1 MAPISTGARQRTG
14 ALLECLAVVAL
25 MYGVRPAARS
35 VGITTY
41 SGPIAIVLVMVLAT
55 VLLARRGES
64 WRSLGLARPPDLG
77 RAAIWTVGTF
87 LVFILF
93 LPAVLQTIADALALP
108 PQDLARLGDIQHD
121 TTRYLV
127 LLIPIGWGTAAFGE
141 ELIFRGFLNTRMA
154 AALGGG
160 HAAIALSVVL
170 QAVLFG
176 LGHAYL
182 GPRGSMN
189 AAAIGLV
196 SGGVYWANGRN
207 LWPLVIAHGLVD
219 SVGLTMLRLGVAHQ
233 G

>member
-1 MAPISTGARQRTG
+1 MASMSSGARQRAG

-25 MYGVRPAARS
+25 IYAVRPVTRS

-41 SGPIAIVLVMVLAT
+41 SGPIAIVLAMVLAT

-64 WRSLGLARPPDLG
+64 WRSLGLARPPHLG
-77 RAAIWTVGTF
+77 RAAAWTVGGF
-87 LVFILF
+87 LV
-93 LPAVLQTIADALALP
+93 Q
-108 PQDLARLGDIQHD
+108 PQDLGRLGDIQHD

-127 LLIPIGWGTAAFGE
+127 LLIPVGWGTAAFGE

-154 AALGGG
+154 TAFGGG
-160 HAAIALSVVL
+160 HAAIALSVL
-170 QAVLFG
+170 AQALLFG

-182 GPRGSMN
+182 GPRGIMN
-189 AAAIGLV
+189 AATIGLV
-196 SGGVYWANGRN
+196 SGAVYWANGRN

-219 SVGLTMLRLGVAHQ
+219 SVGLTMLRLGVSHQ